1 VHRPQ
6 SGPGHRDGMADRQS
20 RTASVLCCAILE
32 RQRKGRVPGAFRVMR
47 FVLWTSATRP
57 PNRVTAH
64 RHHDVTHAS
73 ISLGS
78 SQRNQP
84 LGRLN
89 DRHHRGSVPWGRL
102 RTKASMWRSPVDAA
116 SCPASAPST
125 TFAHSAN
132 VMCGPANLQRCR
144 IGLLPYGPSPMLHR
158 TNCQKLEAQFT
169 DEPLLPKARPDWP
182 TPMVAAHCIPPP
194 GPVIR
199 PADP

>member
-6 SGPGHRDGMADRQS
+6 SGSGHRDGMADRQS
-20 RTASVLCCAILE
+20 RTASVLRRAILE
-32 RQRKGRVPGAFRVMR
+32 RQTQGQGLWGRFVLCV

-73 ISLGS
+73 ISLGP
-78 SQRNQP
+78 SQRNPP

-89 DRHHRGSVPWGRL
+89 DRHDSGSVPRGRL

-132 VMCGPANLQRCR
+132 ANVCAAQRICDVVELVYYLMALHLCFIEPIAISWR
-144 IGLLPYGPSPMLHR
+144 RSSP
-158 TNCQKLEAQFT
+158 TNRFF
-169 DEPLLPKARPDWP
+169 P
-182 TPMVAAHCIPPP
+182 
-194 GPVIR
+194 
-199 PADP
+199 

>member
-1 VHRPQ
+1 MSPPCTARSRGLGTVTGWPTD
-6 SGPGHRDGMADRQS
+6 SPGPHPCCAVPSTNGNA
-20 RTASVLCCAILE
+20 RTGSLGRFVLC
-32 RQRKGRVPGAFRVMR
+32 V

-84 LGRLN
+84 LGRLS
-89 DRHHRGSVPWGRL
+89 DRHDRGSIPRGRL
-102 RTKASMWRSPVDAA
+102 RTKASMWRSPLDAA

-132 VMCGPANLQRCR
+132 VCAAQRICDVVELVYCFMALRLCFIEPIARSCR
-144 IGLLPYGPSPMLHR
+144 RSSP
-158 TNCQKLEAQFT
+158 TNRFF
-169 DEPLLPKARPDWP
+169 P
-182 TPMVAAHCIPPP
+182 
-194 GPVIR
+194 
-199 PADP
+199 